1 MLKNYLYVNPQKRNE
16 AGALTGI
23 SNLAMELCT
32 TLQEVLNSVF
42 PKCSTKEGISDN
54 VRNEW
59 SEF

>member
-1 MLKNYLYVNPQKRNE
+1 MLTLKRDMKLE
-16 AGALTGI
+16 RCI

-42 PKCSTKEGISDN
+42 RKCSTKEGISDN